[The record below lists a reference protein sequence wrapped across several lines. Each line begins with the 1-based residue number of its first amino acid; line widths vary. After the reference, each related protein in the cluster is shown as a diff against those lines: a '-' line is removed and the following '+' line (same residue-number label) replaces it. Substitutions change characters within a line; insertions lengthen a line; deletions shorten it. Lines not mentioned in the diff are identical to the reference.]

1 MAKTKAIQA
10 PAQPPPQQ
18 TLTRSVE
25 EPPISLFQG
34 PGGGD
39 SFVMWMATIADIFT
53 PWGTGVARRDIELRD
68 WWHTESL
75 LASAVYTVTAAN
87 AGFKWKLT
95 GPPATTEA
103 VQEVL
108 NMAGGKGWR
117 TFIQKISTDLYTQD
131 NGAFF
136 EIIRAGNSPSAAI
149 LGIRHLE
156 AGRCLRT
163 GDLETPVIY
172 TNTKGVMHKMP
183 WYTVVTLEEFPSPIE
198 TMFNV
203 QYCAV
208 TRVLRMAQIMRDI
221 AMYRG
226 EKVGGRFTEAIHIV
240 GGVKQSDID
249 DVRERAQNT
258 ADNQG
263 VVRYLTPLIVASLDP
278 QTAPSVATLDMKALP
293 EAFDLDEEFRWYI
306 AQIALGF
313 GRDYQEFA
321 PLPRGN
327 LGSGS
332 QSEILHLK
340 SRGKGPATFMEMIE
354 HAMNAFVMPRTVTFE
369 YAEQDIEAEKSQAEV
384 EKSRAEGRAV
394 RISSGEIDPIIARQI
409 AQDEGDLDGRF
420 LELLG
425 ESDLT
430 PDMMITQTEKPEE
443 NSDTVLAEKLVSKA
457 WENGSMRPL
466 SEIFAEQ
473 KWVQSV
479 DGKMQQLQDV
489 LVQLIDDKKV
499 RQDQARE
506 VVANMELA
514 LQELKDT
521 KKEPIDVEEIVHR
534 AVFLANIMGKDK
546 SKSDELLSQE
556 VLQRDNEGRA
566 LVLRKTFASGK
577 VADYRVTG
585 RDADQRMKKIEKIN

>member
-10 PAQPPPQQ
+10 PAAAPPQS
-18 TLTRSVE
+18 TLARSVE
-25 EPPISLFQG
+25 EKPISLFQG
-34 PGGGD
+34 PGGGE
-39 SFVMWMATIADIFT
+39 SFVMWMATIADTFT
-53 PWGTGVARRDIELRD
+53 PWGTGVSRRDIELRD

-87 AGFKWKLT
+87 AGFTWKLT

-117 TFIQKISTDLYTQD
+117 NFIQKISTDLYTQD

-136 EIIRAGNSPSAAI
+136 EIIRASNSPSSPI

-163 GDLETPVIY
+163 GDGETPVIY

-183 WYTVVTLEEFPSPIE
+183 WYTIVTLEEFPSPIE
-198 TMFNV
+198 TMYNV

-221 AMYRG
+221 ALYRG
-226 EKVGGRFTEAIHIV
+226 EKVGGRYTEAIHIV

-249 DVRERAQNT
+249 DVRERAKEQAN
-258 ADNQG
+258 NEH

-278 QTAPSVATLDMKALP
+278 QTAPSVATLDMKSLP
-293 EAFDLDEEFRWYI
+293 ESFDLDEEFRWYV

-369 YAEQDIEAEKSQAEV
+369 YAEQDIEAERAQGEV
-384 EKSRAEGRAV
+384 EMIRAEGRAV
-394 RISSGEIDPIIARQI
+394 RIESGEIDPIIARQI

-425 ESDLT
+425 EADLT
-430 PDMMITQTEKPEE
+430 PDMMITQSEKPEE
-443 NSDTVLAEKLVSKA
+443 NADTVLAEKLVEKA
-457 WENGSMRPL
+457 WEDGSMRPL

-473 KWVQSV
+473 KWMQSV
-479 DGKMQQLQDV
+479 DGKVQQLQDV
-489 LVQLIDDKKV
+489 LVQLIDAKKV
-499 RQDQARE
+499 RQDQAKE

-514 LQELKDT
+514 LQEFKEV
-521 KKEPIDVEEIVHR
+521 KKEPLNVEEIVHR
-534 AVFLANIMGKDK
+534 AVFLTSIMSEK
-546 SKSDELLSQE
+546 SGSDELVSQE
-556 VLQRDNEGRA
+556 VVQRDSQGRS
-566 LVLRKTFASGK
+566 LVIRKTFASGK
-577 VADYRVTG
+577 VVDYKVTG
-585 RDADQRMKKIEKIN
+585 RDADQRMKKIEKVN